1 MLIEGLNPINLAEKP
16 IVLYAKLIYLLRW
29 VLTILI
35 LVFLRAY
42 PYLQVLHLQ
51 TLSFLTLILYLKRRV
66 YYDSWD
72 QFFSLLNEAAVFI
85 YLYLM
90 QALLDDSV
98 EASIRVNLGWLLVIV
113 QVTTMSL
120 NLIRMVVCM
129 ILKWKCRREDIN
141 QLETVKI

>member
-42 PYLQVLHLQ
+42 PYLQVLNLQ
-51 TLSFLTLILYLKRRV
+51 TLSFLTLILYLKMRV

-98 EASIRVNLGWLLVIV
+98 EASIRVNLGWLFVIV

-129 ILKWKCRREDIN
+129 FLKWKCRKEDIN
-141 QLETVKI
+141 QL

>member
-35 LVFLRAY
+35 LVFLRVY

-51 TLSFLTLILYLKRRV
+51 TLSFLTLILYLKMRV

-98 EASIRVNLGWLLVIV
+98 EASIRVNLGWLFVIV

-129 ILKWKCRREDIN
+129 FLKWKCRKEDIN
-141 QLETVKI
+141 QLETIKI